1 MKKRL
6 LPIALLVVLGLAA
19 CNPTT
24 TTTTTTEP
32 TTEPTTTEPTTTEP
46 SEDVA
51 KSFSIKNKDE
61 LQADW
66 RVGEAN
72 RTLEFESDPVMNVN
86 AEIAAKK
93 LVITSSDPSV
103 ITVIGKNLSALK
115 AGTATITATWRDKTD
130 TIELTILDK
139 APVMGLK
146 ALREGIAAGELK
158 EGAIVDF
165 YGEVTATMEPSE
177 DHLYSGIYVQDG
189 EYAMMVYAGQLGTLW
204 FENKLAIGDKVYVNG
219 TLAPYNGLNEVKPTE
234 IRKIEDGEYEVAEPT
249 PIEITAE
256 TYNATSLL
264 GNDGRLFT
272 MKDLTYV
279 DGKITDVTAHTN
291 INFEATKE
299 DGTKVPVTFRANY
312 HLGKTAMT
320 ELKEVVDGLSA
331 GAKVDLT
338 GVISWYNT
346 PQLAPQFLAGKTPAQ
361 NITVHAQ
368 PDPTKLTINGPKEVK
383 ATETIT
389 LTTVTEPAGSS
400 PAVTWK
406 SSDDTIATIDANG
419 VVTGVK
425 EGKVTITA
433 TSKVVNTL
441 TATYEVTVTKA
452 PVLNGPTPADEFV
465 VGGSYKMGVY
475 QGNNKK
481 DLFLTGEMAG
491 NFGATTENY
500 ADAATFVVGGT
511 KDAYTLKTGDKYL
524 GMVQVTDDEGKLR
537 TNVAYLTEE
546 FTWKYNAEYNTF
558 THLMGEDE
566 FYLGTYSD
574 FNTFSASKLSYAAT
588 SFVSHLYDYAVNPEP
603 VETVSEGDFYFGMY
617 HTKLEK
623 QLYLTGEMA
632 GYYFGTT
639 TELDAAKKVTVAK
652 SGDGYTLKINGKYMN
667 IVSSGEH
674 INVVFQDE
682 AAVWAYDAEHNVFTV
697 EVEGIARF
705 LGTKASSTFDTLS
718 ACKITDYDSSIAATL
733 YKDITLPN
741 PIGLVVNGDTEVMV
755 GAKIDLAV
763 NVYPAAASK
772 SVTWTS
778 GDDTIATVDANGT
791 VTGVKEGKVTITAT
805 STVNTAVKA
814 TYEVTVTKAPE
825 GMTTATLD
833 CTVIPEGGAHNTA
846 VGTVAIDDNVSFTG
860 GKGTASTDF
869 RWWDSNGKVT
879 LRCYAGNTGELTVA
893 EGKQILTIT
902 ITANAEV
909 VDTITN
915 GTVEFADGVTTI
927 TVTDTEAP
935 VSFVTKKAEIAS
947 ISVVYANI

>member
-32 TTEPTTTEPTTTEP
+32 TTDPTTTEPTTTEP
-46 SEDVA
+46 SEEVA

-61 LQADW
+61 LQAEW
-66 RVGEAN
+66 KVGEAN
-72 RTLEFESDPVMNVN
+72 RAIEFESDPVMNVN

-93 LVITSSDPSV
+93 LVITSSDPTV
-103 ITVIGKNLSALK
+103 VTVIGKNLSALK

-189 EYAMMVYAGQLGTLW
+189 EYAMMVYAGSLGTLW
-204 FENKLAIGDKVYVNG
+204 FENNLAIGDKVYVNG

-234 IRKIEDGEYEVAEPT
+234 LRKIEDGEYEVAEPT
-249 PIEITAE
+249 ALEITAE

-299 DGTKVPVTFRANY
+299 DGTKVPVVFRANY

-331 GAKVDLT
+331 GTKVDLT
-338 GVISWYNT
+338 GVISWFNT

-368 PDPTKLTINGPKEVK
+368 PDPTGLTINGPTEVK
-383 ATETIT
+383 ATETID
-389 LTTVTEPAGSS
+389 LTVTSEPAGSS
-400 PAVTWK
+400 PAVTWT
-406 SSDDTIATIDANG
+406 SSDETVATVDANG
-419 VVTGVK
+419 TVTGVK

-441 TATYEVTVTKA
+441 TATHEVTVTKA
-452 PVLNGPTPADEFV
+452 PVLNGPTEAAKFE

-511 KDAYTLKTGDKYL
+511 EDAYTLKTGDKYL
-524 GMVQVTDDEGKLR
+524 GMTQFTDGEGKLR
-537 TNVAYLTEE
+537 TNVTYLTEE
-546 FTWKYNAEYNTF
+546 FTWKYNAEFNTF
-558 THLMGEDE
+558 TQLMGEDE
-566 FYLGTYSD
+566 YYLGTYGTFD
-574 FNTFSASKLSYAAT
+574 TFSASKLSYAAT
-588 SFVSHLYDYAVNPEP
+588 SFVSHLYDYVVNPTV
-603 VETVSEGDFYFGMY
+603 VEGNIEGDHYIG
-617 HTKLEK
+617 LNQENLGCN
-623 QLYLTGEMA
+623 LYLTGAMD
-632 GYYFGTT
+632 GSYYGATT
-639 TELDAAKKVTVAK
+639 K
-652 SGDGYTLKINGKYMN
+652 N
-667 IVSSGEH
+667 IS
-674 INVVFQDE
+674 E
-682 AAVWAYDAEHNVFTV
+682 AAVFTV
-697 EVEGIARF
+697 TKSGEQYTVKTGENYLALAEGTKVNFAYSAEEFLWDYNAEYNTFTKEVGGEVYY
-705 LGTKASSTFDTLS
+705 LGTYNTFDTFSASKLS
-718 ACKITDYDSSIAATL
+718 FAATSFVSHL
-733 YKDITLPN
+733 YDAPEAPEAIGITISGN
-741 PIGLVVNGDTEVMV
+741 NEVTV
-755 GAKIDLAV
+755 TQTIELTVKA
-763 NVYPAAASK
+763 YPSAAFAT
-772 SVTWTS
+772 VTWESSDTS
-778 GDDTIATVDANGT
+778 KATVENGV
-791 VTGVKEGKVTITAT
+791 VTGVAAGEVVITAT
-805 STVNTAVKA
+805 STTNPAVKA
-814 TYEVTVTKAPE
+814 TFNVTVKDAPA

-833 CTVIPEGGAHNTA
+833 CTVIPEGGAHDA
-846 VGTVAIDDNVSFTG
+846 PVGTIAIDENITFAGD
-860 GKGTASTDF
+860 KGTATTNF
-869 RWWDSNGKVT
+869 RWWDSSGKVT
-879 LRCYAGNTGELTVA
+879 LRCYAGNTAEFNAA
-893 EGKQILTIT
+893 EGKQILTIK
-902 ITANAEV
+902 ITADVNV
-909 VDTITN
+909 VGTITN

-927 TVTDTEAP
+927 TVTDGAAP
-935 VSFVTKKAEIAS
+935 VSFVTVKAQITS
-947 ISVVYANI
+947 ISVVYSNI